1 MEIVSMK
8 AVVQRVATAS
18 VAGENKVIGSIGR
31 GLAVLLGVVE
41 VDTEREADF
50 LANLKVWCGAK
61 PFLVSEFYIKA
72 EDASYQGTGYAN
84 TEGGGWLVH
93 TQKNRGEFY
102 QNFCLRLLET
112 RNCVGWVHFE
122 YNDGYDSNGK
132 ASNKGVVSIEYEPYE
147 SFLSQMRQLNLSV
160 HSLIDYYDI
169 KSVQ

>member
-1 MEIVSMK
+1 MGTRLHDWSK
-8 AVVQRVATAS
+8 YNQ
-18 VAGENKVIGSIGR
+18 K
-31 GLAVLLGVVE
+31 VVE
-41 VDTEREADF
+41 ACARYCDLVSVNYYARWQPEADF
-50 LANLKVWCGAK
+50 LANLKIWCGAK

-112 RNCVGWVHFE
+112 HNCVGWVHFE

-160 HSLIDYYDI
+160 HSLIDYYDT

>member
-1 MEIVSMK
+1 MPVIRELDMLILK
-8 AVVQRVATAS
+8 E
-18 VAGENKVIGSIGR
+18 VAG
-31 GLAVLLGVVE
+31 
-41 VDTEREADF
+41 
-50 LANLKVWCGAK
+50 WCIHK
-61 PFLVSEFYIKA
+61 
-72 EDASYQGTGYAN
+72 
-84 TEGGGWLVH
+84 
-93 TQKNRGEFY
+93 KNRGEFY

-147 SFLSQMRQLNLSV
+147 SFLSHMRQLNLSV